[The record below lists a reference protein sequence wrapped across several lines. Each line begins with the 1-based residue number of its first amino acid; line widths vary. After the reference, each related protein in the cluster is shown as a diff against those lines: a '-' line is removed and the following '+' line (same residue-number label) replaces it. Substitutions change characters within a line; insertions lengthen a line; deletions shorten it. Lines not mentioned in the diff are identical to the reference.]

1 MFENFGLPCVVST
14 GEFSFFFIIIGKL
27 RQNGK
32 H

>member
-14 GEFSFFFIIIGKL
+14 GGVSFFLIIDGKL